1 MKRALSVVGFPVL
14 ALLVALSTSS
24 LTDSMAV
31 ANAALLLAVVIVTA
45 ALVDSIAGLTTAVVG
60 ALALNYFH
68 TEPVHSLRITSRSDV
83 VAVILLA
90 ALGIVVSAATAFRV
104 SERVRQYHSS
114 LSKDVANRME
124 RGQSAPALWRT
135 AIDGEAAELAGLTA
149 RLVPS
154 GSQRLP
160 VIARH
165 DTRFD
170 ESSSDH
176 QYVRIPASGAVVV
189 LRDPR
194 LGRDLVLTPRDG
206 QSTIDAQRSTVFMFA
221 DTIELSLAHLGGDG
235 DRMAE

>member
-1 MKRALSVVGFPVL
+1 MKRAFSVVGFPVL

-24 LTDSMAV
+24 VTDSMEV

-45 ALVDSIAGLTTAVVG
+45 ALVDSIAGLSTAVAG

-124 RGQSAPALWRT
+124 RG
-135 AIDGEAAELAGLTA
+135 
-149 RLVPS
+149 
-154 GSQRLP
+154 
-160 VIARH
+160 
-165 DTRFD
+165 
-170 ESSSDH
+170 
-176 QYVRIPASGAVVV
+176 
-189 LRDPR
+189 
-194 LGRDLVLTPRDG
+194 
-206 QSTIDAQRSTVFMFA
+206 
-221 DTIELSLAHLGGDG
+221 
-235 DRMAE
+235 